1 MATIRRSGSGWQAL
15 IRKKKYQGQTSKT
28 FSSKAA
34 AKLWANAVESSL
46 KTPAK
51 LDLKPPQIF
60 REAIDLYIQ
69 GPLQEHRSGSNEQYP
84 LKVLANSWMGGVLL
98 EELSIRHFALWR
110 DERLSKVKPNTVMR
124 ELRIFECSWTGPKM
138 NWDVN

>member
-46 KTPAK
+46 KITTK
-51 LDLKPPQIF
+51 LEQLPPQTF
-60 REAIDLYIQ
+60 KEAIDLYIQ
-69 GPLQEHRSGSNEQYP
+69 GPLQEG
-84 LKVLANSWMGGVLL
+84 L
-98 EELSIRHFALWR
+98 
-110 DERLSKVKPNTVMR
+110 
-124 ELRIFECSWTGPKM
+124 
-138 NWDVN
+138 